1 MQLGRPLSSGTP
13 TPVAPGTAPG
23 RSSPVESASLDWA
36 KSAGAVP
43 EITSKKELDA
53 LMTSSVVA
61 NGCPEKSCV
70 GDWC

>member
-1 MQLGRPLSSGTP
+1 MQLGRLLSSGTP

-23 RSSPVESASLDWA
+23 KSSPVESASLDWA